1 MFNTHKKDTFK
12 YNLEQGK
19 SILNY
24 NDTIDDMVQPH
35 LSIIQEGSLIEGL
48 NGSSELSLKN
58 KKTIEGLQNME
69 NEFNKTIVEY
79 NQVYKQFSEDFMNRR
94 NQLNEISPYLGKN
107 VQVKSSGGIYYVNN
121 FGKYYWYSPDA
132 WNNGNPEGCPTGYE
146 KLSGELPSE
155 MIRGPDMMVGTP
167 CGAAGKVVQNTET
180 DEMAWIDIKGYKHS
194 FPKGTKMSG
203 SCAQM
208 NIMKISGSAYN
219 AIPTGNSMSSVDP
232 CVALDVNPT
241 IWVKLDDLNKK
252 LKSQADNIT
261 KEINSLHTQDVSI
274 NKQLLQTRNK
284 LNRYINQTEQDKIML
299 IQNKNMIISDN
310 GKHEDAELRMTSNYS
325 FLFIWIILMI
335 LIISLSIASYTS
347 DSQKVVGISYI
358 IISIFTLF
366 FIVYLYN
373 KLIVRG

>member
-1 MFNTHKKDTFK
+1 MFNTDKKDTLK

-19 SILNY
+19 AILNY
-24 NDTIDDMVQPH
+24 NDNVDDMVQPH
-35 LSIIQEGSLIEGL
+35 LKIIQEGSLIEGL
-48 NGSSELSLKN
+48 NGSSELSLKH

-121 FGKYYWYSPDA
+121 FGNYYWYSPDA
-132 WNNGNPEGCPTGYE
+132 WNKGNPEGCPTGYE
-146 KLSGELPSE
+146 KLSGDLPKE
-155 MIRGPDMMVGTP
+155 MIRGADMQVGTP

-194 FPKGTKMSG
+194 FPQGTKMSS

-232 CVALDVNPT
+232 CIALDVNPT

-252 LKSQADNIT
+252 LKSQAHNIT

-310 GKHEDAELRMTSNYS
+310 GKHDDAELRMTSNYS

-373 KLIVRG
+373 KLYR